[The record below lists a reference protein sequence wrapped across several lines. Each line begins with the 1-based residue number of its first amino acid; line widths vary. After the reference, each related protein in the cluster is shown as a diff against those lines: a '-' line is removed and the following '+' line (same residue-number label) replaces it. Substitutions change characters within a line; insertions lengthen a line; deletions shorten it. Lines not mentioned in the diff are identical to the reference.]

1 MKLTEDLAKSL
12 LRARGLPAP
21 DGDAAASPEEAEAL
35 ARSLGGA
42 VAVKALIAAG
52 RRGKAGLVRLTKTA
66 EEAAEA
72 ARGMIG
78 AEAMGRKIERVYVER
93 RAEIAREFYLSFAFG
108 DRAPRL
114 VISCEGGVDIE
125 TVHAERPERVVVRE
139 IDPLRGL
146 KPWDA
151 IESWREAGLSGRDLA
166 VIGRLTARLYDAFVA
181 LDAVMMEVNPLALDA
196 DGKPSLVGA
205 MLEIDDF
212 ALHRQRG
219 VAKDGLPETPAN
231 PREAAVQEANRAY
244 PGANSRYTEL
254 DGDIGLLVAG
264 GGAGLLQHDM
274 IVGMGGRPA
283 NHSDVSPA
291 PGTEKMEA
299 VLDAIFTNPRSKA
312 LLIGYNYLQ
321 MAPCD
326 QVAKALRISVG
337 RNGVD
342 ARRFPIVLRLFGP
355 AETEAREIVAT
366 IPGARYLSQE
376 STLEDGCR
384 AVVEAARKAPEAAT
398 AEATR

>member
-1 MKLTEDLAKSL
+1 MKLTEDLAKAL
-12 LRARGLPAP
+12 LKERGLPVP
-21 DGDAAASPEEAEAL
+21 EGSAAASAEEAAAA
-35 ARSLGGA
+35 ARALGGE
-42 VAVKALIAAG
+42 VAVKALIPTG
-52 RRGKAGLVRLTKTA
+52 RRGKAGLVRLTETA

-72 ARGMIG
+72 AGAMIG
-78 AEAMGRKIERVYVER
+78 AEAMGGKIARVYVER

-108 DRAPRL
+108 DRTPRL

-125 TVHAERPERVVVRE
+125 SVHAERPERVVVKE

-151 IESWREAGLSGRDLA
+151 IDCWIEAGLSGRELA
-166 VIGRLTARLYDAFVA
+166 AVGRLTAELYEAFVA
-181 LDAVMMEVNPLALDA
+181 LDAVMMEINPLTLDA
-196 DGKPSLVGA
+196 KGAPSLVGA
-205 MLEIDDF
+205 MMEIDDF

-219 VAKDGLPETPAN
+219 VAADGRPEPSAN
-231 PREAAVQEANRAY
+231 PREAAVEAANRAY

-274 IVGMGGRPA
+274 IVAMGGRPA

-299 VLDAIFTNPRSKA
+299 VLDGVFTNPRSRG

-326 QVAKALRISVG
+326 QVAKALKISVE
-337 RNGVD
+337 RNGID

-355 AETEAREIVAT
+355 AEAEAREIVAT
-366 IPGARYLSQE
+366 IPGAYYLPAGAS
-376 STLEDGCR
+376 LEDGCR
-384 AVVEAARKAPEAAT
+384 AVVNAVR
-398 AEATR
+398 EATR